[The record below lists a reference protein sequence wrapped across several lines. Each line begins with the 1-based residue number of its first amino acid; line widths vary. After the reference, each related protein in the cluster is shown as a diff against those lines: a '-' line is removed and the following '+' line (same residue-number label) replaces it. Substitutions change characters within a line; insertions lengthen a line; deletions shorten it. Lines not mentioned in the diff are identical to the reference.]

1 MPVWSRKSSSRSS
14 EWSNRSSESGYNT
27 RPAVK
32 MHRNLSIRSG
42 KTSGATGSSSGG
54 GGSHRVGFSLSSLR
68 GSIQPELSRKLYK
81 LIKTSNNVISAHE
94 AAGRERVSIATQ
106 LSEWGEQTG
115 DEAISD
121 VSDKVGVILSEIGEQ
136 EDNYAHALDDARGV
150 MKQIRNT
157 EKSVQPSR
165 DGKRKVADEIAKIK
179 SKEPESARLVTLE
192 QELVRAEAENLVAEA
207 QLTNITRQK
216 LKESYDA
223 EFLATI
229 ERAEKQIILAR
240 HGRRLLQLLDDGAVV
255 PGDERQPYTHSAQAR
270 QILNDAE
277 DDLRDWQPE
286 PEDQHLGSHQHETI
300 HDQKESAQLS
310 SPTTISSGG
319 ELSPREATH
328 GGIAQNISGNTGGE
342 VAEPASTAQPQGEPA
357 SVKRG
362 TAGGGGRG
370 GGSRVNGGVY
380 GHRRGASDAEIEPQ
394 SPQQQLEGSTIV
406 TAGSP
411 VSSVGGWRH
420 HDGGVLRHK
429 QSGLAF

>member
-1 MPVWSRKSSSRSS
+1 
-14 EWSNRSSESGYNT
+14 
-27 RPAVK
+27 

-42 KTSGATGSSSGG
+42 KTSSGTGSSGG
-54 GGSHRVGFSLSSLR
+54 VGGSHRVGLSLSSLR

-81 LIKTSNNVISAHE
+81 LIKTSNNVVSAHE
-94 AAGRERVSIATQ
+94 SAGRERVSIATQ

-136 EDNYAHALDDARGV
+136 EDNYAHALDDARGL

-165 DGKRKVADEIAKIK
+165 DGKRKIADEIAKIK
-179 SKEPESARLVTLE
+179 SKEPESAKLVVLE

-240 HGRRLLQLLDDGAVV
+240 HGRRLLQLLDDPAVV
-255 PGDERQPYTHSAQAR
+255 PGDERQPYTHGAQAR

-286 PEDQHLGSHQHETI
+286 PEDQQLGSPQQRTSHE
-300 HDQKESAQLS
+300 QKVPTELS
-310 SPTTISSGG
+310 SPAFSSGG
-319 ELSPREATH
+319 ELSPRDTTH
-328 GGIAQNISGNTGGE
+328 GGITQKISGSTGGE
-342 VAEPASTAQPQGEPA
+342 VADTTSTAQPQ
-357 SVKRG
+357 
-362 TAGGGGRG
+362 
-370 GGSRVNGGVY
+370 
-380 GHRRGASDAEIEPQ
+380 
-394 SPQQQLEGSTIV
+394 V
-406 TAGSP
+406 TAS
-411 VSSVGGWRH
+411 
-420 HDGGVLRHK
+420 
-429 QSGLAF
+429 AT